1 MVVPKLGKLLLLVE
15 AVVEGA
21 VPSLFTPFGW
31 TTAAA
36 AFTALGCIVCNGRSS
51 GGRSSA
57 GGVAV
62 GVEIVGVLAGV
73 LLFRSFGVD
82 AMGARNV
89 RPDNR
94 EEEGGVDIAGEEL
107 SLARAASARCVA
119 TAVGGLCGGVCA
131 AAEGDDARRQ
141 ALWHPQQCAAALLP
155 D

>member
-1 MVVPKLGKLLLLVE
+1 MLLLLLLE

-21 VPSLFTPFGW
+21 VPSLFTPFGL
-31 TTAAA
+31 TIAAA
-36 AFTALGCIVCNGRSS
+36 AVPAFTALGCIVCNGRSS

-119 TAVGGLCGGVCA
+119 AAVGGLCGGVCA
-131 AAEGDDARRQ
+131 AFIR
-141 ALWHPQQCAAALLP
+141 
-155 D
+155 